1 VSGAVLLDPGLGYV
15 IVIGFALLF
24 AHAALGKWR
33 AVAEF
38 GAVFASYRL
47 FPVSLSAALGVL
59 VPAAESAVA
68 LLILPAATRP
78 WAAGVGSALLLGY
91 AAAIAINL
99 RRGRYDLDCGCAGPL
114 DRRPIAAWMVWRNVA
129 LAAVLAATVLPWS
142 ARPLGWIDAISV
154 GGGLIALALLYAALD
169 RLLGQVMPR
178 TAVLRGL
185 R

>member
-1 VSGAVLLDPGLGYV
+1 VSSAVALDPGLGYV

-33 AVAEF
+33 AIAAF
-38 GAVFASYRL
+38 CAVLANYRL
-47 FPVSLSAALGVL
+47 FPASLNAALGVL

-78 WAAGVGSALLLGY
+78 WAAGAGSTLLLAY
-91 AAAIAINL
+91 AAAIAANL

-129 LAAVLAATVLPWS
+129 LAALLAASVPPWS
-142 ARPLGWIDAISV
+142 ARPLGWIDAITV
-154 GGGLIALALLYAALD
+154 GGGLITLALLYAALD

-178 TAVLRGL
+178 TAVLRGV

>member
-1 VSGAVLLDPGLGYV
+1 VSAAVVLDPGFGYA

-33 AVAEF
+33 SIAGF
-38 GAVFASYRL
+38 GAVLANYRL
-47 FPVSLSAALGVL
+47 FPAPLATALGIL

-68 LLILPAATRP
+68 LLILMAATRP
-78 WAAGVGSALLLGY
+78 WAAAAGSVLLLAY

-99 RRGRYDLDCGCAGPL
+99 RRGRYDLDCGCAGPA
-114 DRRPIAAWMVWRNVA
+114 DRRPIAGWMIWRNAV
-129 LAAVLAATVLPWS
+129 LAAVLAATALPWT
-142 ARPLGWIDAISV
+142 ARSLGWTDAITV
-154 GGGLIALALLYAALD
+154 GGGLTVLTVLYMALD

-178 TAVLRGL
+178 TAVLRGV